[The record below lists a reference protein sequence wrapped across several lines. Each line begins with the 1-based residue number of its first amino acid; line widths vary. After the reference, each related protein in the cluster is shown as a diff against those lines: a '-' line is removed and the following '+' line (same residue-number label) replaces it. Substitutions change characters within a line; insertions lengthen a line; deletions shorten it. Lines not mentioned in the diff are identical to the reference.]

1 MRMRVKSLMV
11 VPCAMTI
18 AVIVSACSAGIEGV
32 APSARAPLDTTLMQS
47 AGRGAGAGDSNHG
60 LMIEH
65 FAPVAVAA
73 PVNTQT
79 AMLSIPD
86 QHQPL
91 PRVEPATPAAAQR
104 KARRQAN
111 SFVALAYHRVGYDK
125 SPYTVTP
132 EAFRQQMQFLYEQ
145 GYAVITLSQ
154 VDAFLQG
161 YAVLPD
167 KAVLLTIDDG
177 HRSSYTEIYPALRE
191 FGFSALYLPYSEYIN
206 NGGLTSRQILEMDAS
221 GLAEF
226 ALHTHTHSALT
237 LPLDGETHSAYEN
250 RVLHELSQPREQ
262 LEALLG
268 QSMRTLAYPYGRV
281 NRYVVSKAKQVGM
294 KMGFTVN
301 CARNYSG
308 TDPLLLNRCT
318 LVAADDLA
326 GFRYKLENASP
337 VVPSTIVAKHRTRRG
352 GQQQSAQRNAAAGNS
367 AGSEGVITNTETAP
381 EFLGHIAG
389 REFFAGVPIQPFSG
403 YFVDPHGSQLNFAA
417 IGLPRGLQ
425 IDARTGIVSGTPT
438 TASSLNG
445 VRIVAKNNQGI
456 SAPSNTFSV
465 TVY

>member
-1 MRMRVKSLMV
+1 
-11 VPCAMTI
+11 
-18 AVIVSACSAGIEGV
+18 
-32 APSARAPLDTTLMQS
+32 
-47 AGRGAGAGDSNHG
+47 
-60 LMIEH
+60 
-65 FAPVAVAA
+65 
-73 PVNTQT
+73 
-79 AMLSIPD
+79 
-86 QHQPL
+86 
-91 PRVEPATPAAAQR
+91 
-104 KARRQAN
+104 
-111 SFVALAYHRVGYDK
+111 
-125 SPYTVTP
+125 
-132 EAFRQQMQFLYEQ
+132 
-145 GYAVITLSQ
+145 
-154 VDAFLQG
+154 
-161 YAVLPD
+161 
-167 KAVLLTIDDG
+167 
-177 HRSSYTEIYPALRE
+177 
-191 FGFSALYLPYSEYIN
+191 
-206 NGGLTSRQILEMDAS
+206 
-221 GLAEF
+221 
-226 ALHTHTHSALT
+226 
-237 LPLDGETHSAYEN
+237 
-250 RVLHELSQPREQ
+250 
-262 LEALLG
+262 
-268 QSMRTLAYPYGRV
+268 
-281 NRYVVSKAKQVGM
+281 M

-352 GQQQSAQRNAAAGNS
+352 GQQQSAQRNAAAASTSASNS
-367 AGSEGVITNTETAP
+367 AGTEGVITNTETAP